1 MQIGVIPARHVRLKE
16 GLRGAPRRRRSAA
29 STTARGWG
37 RSSPKS
43 GRLPE
48 ATLAARTHDFVAA
61 LITRA
66 AALITE
72 RPLVELCGLP
82 TEQSIMGPPNQP
94 SMERQQMAPSAPWSA
109 KRPPAAMPA
118 PVAVEAP
125 PTPPAPRR
133 VLTKAPA
140 ARPAPATVTR
150 TVTGQR
156 PAGDIQGS
164 MESAGAQQAQRSAA
178 SAGLASAL
186 PWGLA
191 STAAVAAGCKFSPAF
206 AKATIPSTRVAL
218 AISPPL
224 FAFFLAG
231 DLQIHRDAKSR
242 GDVATARSSS
252 TWPLQLANA
261 FYNHTLIAFG
271 MVITPMYGAI
281 LHSELSKPRYEG
293 WRLSHAVIHTRVYG
307 QAAAVGSLVL
317 VFGFKDILRQNG
329 APFKVD

>member
-82 TEQSIMGPPNQP
+82 TEQSDMEPLNSQPSMEQAKRQAASAGSSQP
-94 SMERQQMAPSAPWSA
+94 SMERQQT
-109 KRPPAAMPA
+109 KGPPNTIAA
-118 PVAVEAP
+118 PVAPEAL
-125 PTPPAPRR
+125 PTPAAPRR
-133 VLTKAPA
+133 VPTKAA
-140 ARPAPATVTR
+140 ATRPAR
-150 TVTGQR
+150 
-156 PAGDIQGS
+156 DIQGS
-164 MESAGAQQAQRSAA
+164 MDSARAQQATTSAA
-178 SAGLASAL
+178 SAGFASAL

-191 STAAVAAGCKFSPAF
+191 STAAVAAGSKFSPAF
-206 AKATIPSTRVAL
+206 AKATSPSARVAL

-231 DLQIHRDAKSR
+231 DLRVHREAKSR
-242 GDVATARSSS
+242 GDDAVQTSGA

-317 VFGFKDILRQNG
+317 VFGFKDILRQSG

>member
-1 MQIGVIPARHVRLKE
+1 
-16 GLRGAPRRRRSAA
+16 
-29 STTARGWG
+29 
-37 RSSPKS
+37 
-43 GRLPE
+43 
-48 ATLAARTHDFVAA
+48 
-61 LITRA
+61 
-66 AALITE
+66 
-72 RPLVELCGLP
+72 
-82 TEQSIMGPPNQP
+82 
-94 SMERQQMAPSAPWSA
+94 MAPSAPWSA

-133 VLTKAPA
+133 VPTTAAQRPATATA
-140 ARPAPATVTR
+140 ARPAR
-150 TVTGQR
+150 
-156 PAGDIQGS
+156 DIQGS
-164 MESAGAQQAQRSAA
+164 MESASAQQAQRSAA

-191 STAAVAAGCKFSPAF
+191 STAAVAAGSKFSPAF
-206 AKATIPSTRVAL
+206 AKSTSPSARVAL

-231 DLQIHRDAKSR
+231 DLRVHHDAKNR

-252 TWPLQLANA
+252 TWPLRLANA

-293 WRLSHAVIHTRVYG
+293 WRLSHAIIHTRVYG

-317 VFGFKDILRQNG
+317 VFGFKDILRQSG
-329 APFKVD
+329 APFKVE

>member
-1 MQIGVIPARHVRLKE
+1 MEPLNSQPSMEQAKRQ
-16 GLRGAPRRRRSAA
+16 AA
-29 STTARGWG
+29 SAG
-37 RSSPKS
+37 SS
-43 GRLPE
+43 
-48 ATLAARTHDFVAA
+48 
-61 LITRA
+61 
-66 AALITE
+66 
-72 RPLVELCGLP
+72 
-82 TEQSIMGPPNQP
+82 QP
-94 SMERQQMAPSAPWSA
+94 SMERQQT
-109 KRPPAAMPA
+109 KGPPNTIAA
-118 PVAVEAP
+118 PVAPEAL
-125 PTPPAPRR
+125 PTPAAPRR
-133 VLTKAPA
+133 VLTSA
-140 ARPAPATVTR
+140 ATRPAPAS
-150 TVTGQR
+150 
-156 PAGDIQGS
+156 GDIQGS

>member
-1 MQIGVIPARHVRLKE
+1 
-16 GLRGAPRRRRSAA
+16 
-29 STTARGWG
+29 
-37 RSSPKS
+37 
-43 GRLPE
+43 
-48 ATLAARTHDFVAA
+48 
-61 LITRA
+61 
-66 AALITE
+66 
-72 RPLVELCGLP
+72 
-82 TEQSIMGPPNQP
+82 
-94 SMERQQMAPSAPWSA
+94 
-109 KRPPAAMPA
+109 
-118 PVAVEAP
+118 
-125 PTPPAPRR
+125 
-133 VLTKAPA
+133 
-140 ARPAPATVTR
+140 
-150 TVTGQR
+150 
-156 PAGDIQGS
+156 

-191 STAAVAAGCKFSPAF
+191 STAAVAVGCKFSPAF

-231 DLQIHRDAKSR
+231 DLQIHRDAKNR
-242 GDVATARSSS
+242 GDAMEARSSS
-252 TWPLQLANA
+252 TWPLRLANA

-329 APFKVD
+329 APFKVE

>member
-1 MQIGVIPARHVRLKE
+1 
-16 GLRGAPRRRRSAA
+16 
-29 STTARGWG
+29 
-37 RSSPKS
+37 
-43 GRLPE
+43 
-48 ATLAARTHDFVAA
+48 
-61 LITRA
+61 
-66 AALITE
+66 
-72 RPLVELCGLP
+72 
-82 TEQSIMGPPNQP
+82 
-94 SMERQQMAPSAPWSA
+94 
-109 KRPPAAMPA
+109 
-118 PVAVEAP
+118 
-125 PTPPAPRR
+125 
-133 VLTKAPA
+133 
-140 ARPAPATVTR
+140 
-150 TVTGQR
+150 
-156 PAGDIQGS
+156 

-329 APFKVD
+329 APFKVE